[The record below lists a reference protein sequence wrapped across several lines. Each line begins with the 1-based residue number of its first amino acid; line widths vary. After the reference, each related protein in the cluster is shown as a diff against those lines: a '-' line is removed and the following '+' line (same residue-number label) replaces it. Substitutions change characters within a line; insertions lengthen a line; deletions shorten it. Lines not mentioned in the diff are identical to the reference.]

1 MPWWIWLVLVLF
13 MLTMLVGGGAYACI
27 RGYHAFKDAIKVGG
41 RMSKRFEAMSEPL
54 PQPKENTSP
63 FFTRPLEDAA
73 NRYIDAHAE
82 VISRHRRTKFSA
94 LPRPHQNQPPLASCS
109 GRHSTGTSAS
119 CRRLSCTAIASISS
133 SSI

>member
-54 PQPKENTSP
+54 PQP
-63 FFTRPLEDAA
+63 LEDAA

-82 VISRHRRTKFSA
+82 VVSRREEKRV
-94 LPRPHQNQPPLASCS
+94 
-109 GRHSTGTSAS
+109 RHARQWAQWKHSND
-119 CRRLSCTAIASISS
+119 
-133 SSI
+133 

>member
-82 VISRHRRTKFSA
+82 VISRREEKRVRHA
-94 LPRPHQNQPPLASCS
+94 GS
-109 GRHSTGTSAS
+109 GRSGNIPTTDSKRNHD
-119 CRRLSCTAIASISS
+119 SS
-133 SSI
+133 SSTWQ

>member
-1 MPWWIWLVLVLF
+1 MP
-13 MLTMLVGGGAYACI
+13 
-27 RGYHAFKDAIKVGG
+27 FKDAIKVGG

-82 VISRHRRTKFSA
+82 VVSRREEKRV
-94 LPRPHQNQPPLASCS
+94 
-109 GRHSTGTSAS
+109 RHAWQWAQWKHSND
-119 CRRLSCTAIASISS
+119 
-133 SSI
+133 

>member
-27 RGYHAFKDAIKVGG
+27 RGY
-41 RMSKRFEAMSEPL
+41 MSKRFEAMSEPL

-82 VISRHRRTKFSA
+82 VVSRREEKRV
-94 LPRPHQNQPPLASCS
+94 
-109 GRHSTGTSAS
+109 RHARQWAQWKHSND
-119 CRRLSCTAIASISS
+119 
-133 SSI
+133 

>member
-13 MLTMLVGGGAYACI
+13 MLTMLVGGAHT
-27 RGYHAFKDAIKVGG
+27 HASADIMPFKDAIKVGG

-82 VISRHRRTKFSA
+82 VVSRREEKRV
-94 LPRPHQNQPPLASCS
+94 
-109 GRHSTGTSAS
+109 RHAWQWAQWKHSND
-119 CRRLSCTAIASISS
+119 
-133 SSI
+133 

>member
-41 RMSKRFEAMSEPL
+41 RMSKRFEVMSEPL

-73 NRYIDAHAE
+73 LMPK
-82 VISRHRRTKFSA
+82 SSA
-94 LPRPHQNQPPLASCS
+94 AVRKSASVMPGS
-109 GRHSTGTSAS
+109 GRSGNIPTTDSKRNHD
-119 CRRLSCTAIASISS
+119 SS
-133 SSI
+133 SSTWQ

>member
-54 PQPKENTSP
+54 PQPKENTSVLHTSNLR
-63 FFTRPLEDAA
+63 TRP
-73 NRYIDAHAE
+73 I
-82 VISRHRRTKFSA
+82 VISTLMPKSSA
-94 LPRPHQNQPPLASCS
+94 AVRKSASVMPGS
-109 GRHSTGTSAS
+109 GRRKHSTTDSK
-119 CRRLSCTAIASISS
+119 RNHDSS
-133 SSI
+133 SSTWQ

>member
-54 PQPKENTSP
+54 PQPKENVHLR
-63 FFTRPLEDAA
+63 TRP
-73 NRYIDAHAE
+73 I
-82 VISRHRRTKFSA
+82 VISTLMPKSSA
-94 LPRPHQNQPPLASCS
+94 AVRKSASVMPGS
-109 GRHSTGTSAS
+109 GRSGNIPTTDSKRNHD
-119 CRRLSCTAIASISS
+119 SS
-133 SSI
+133 SSTWQ

>member
-54 PQPKENTSP
+54 PQP
-63 FFTRPLEDAA
+63 
-73 NRYIDAHAE
+73 
-82 VISRHRRTKFSA
+82 
-94 LPRPHQNQPPLASCS
+94 
-109 GRHSTGTSAS
+109 
-119 CRRLSCTAIASISS
+119 
-133 SSI
+133 

>member
-82 VISRHRRTKFSA
+82 VVSRREEKRV
-94 LPRPHQNQPPLASCS
+94 
-109 GRHSTGTSAS
+109 RHA
-119 CRRLSCTAIASISS
+119 RQWAQWK
-133 SSI
+133 